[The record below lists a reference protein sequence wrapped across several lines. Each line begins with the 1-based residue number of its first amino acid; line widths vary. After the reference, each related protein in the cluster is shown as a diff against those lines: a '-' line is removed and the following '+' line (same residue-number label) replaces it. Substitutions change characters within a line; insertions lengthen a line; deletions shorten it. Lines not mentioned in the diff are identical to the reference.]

1 MLSLPIYL
9 RGSSYYLHTRIAKK
23 QFKRSLCTNDKKLAI
38 IRATRILELLVS
50 DFGFDLDKVKK
61 YELDMSR
68 GIMRADGEEDHQRM
82 MDAVNIYNNSRAQPI
97 HQVQAPELK
106 QVVKTGLT
114 IKEVLEKFYLL
125 KSHLKQATRLSYSNT
140 IEELS
145 KFLKNPLIN
154 NIQVSDITRFQE
166 YLAKKGN
173 TSRTIDNKISILRTI
188 FNFGITQ
195 GYFFQKNPAENR
207 QLLTNKEKDN
217 NGYAI
222 FEKDEIKLI
231 YESDFL
237 KTAKE
242 EDPDYYWTLIL
253 GIMTGCRISE
263 ITGLKAEQFKVSD
276 QGTNYIQIFD
286 SKTVAG
292 VRPVP
297 IPEKLLEF
305 GLADF
310 VKDKKQVFKYN
321 LRLGKGSGNAVGK
334 KFKRHLEE
342 LKITRPKLVFHS
354 LRKYVNNFLKTSKV
368 PYEVRCQFIGHEI
381 EDINNRIYSEDHDVD
396 TLAEMLNSALF
407 QLQIICGVVKTKF

>member
-1 MLSLPIYL
+1 
-9 RGSSYYLHTRIAKK
+9 
-23 QFKRSLCTNDKKLAI
+23 
-38 IRATRILELLVS
+38 
-50 DFGFDLDKVKK
+50 
-61 YELDMSR
+61 
-68 GIMRADGEEDHQRM
+68 
-82 MDAVNIYNNSRAQPI
+82 
-97 HQVQAPELK
+97 
-106 QVVKTGLT
+106 
-114 IKEVLEKFYLL
+114 
-125 KSHLKQATRLSYSNT
+125 
-140 IEELS
+140 
-145 KFLKNPLIN
+145 
-154 NIQVSDITRFQE
+154 
-166 YLAKKGN
+166 
-173 TSRTIDNKISILRTI
+173 
-188 FNFGITQ
+188 
-195 GYFFQKNPAENR
+195 
-207 QLLTNKEKDN
+207 
-217 NGYAI
+217 
-222 FEKDEIKLI
+222 
-231 YESDFL
+231 
-237 KTAKE
+237 
-242 EDPDYYWTLIL
+242 
-253 GIMTGCRISE
+253 MTGCRISE

-292 VRPVP
+292 VRSVP

-354 LRKYVNNFLKTSKV
+354 LRKYVNNFLKSSKV